1 MGILGLGRI
10 GETTARHLQGFGCR
24 VLAYDR
30 REKPALRGVAEQTD
44 LDTVYRES
52 DILSLHLA
60 AAPETYHFIDSAAIA
75 KMKDGAVLINT
86 ARGTLVDNAA
96 LIDALERGKLS
107 GAGLD
112 VFDGDRPIYYRD
124 FKNQVL
130 AQRDMAVL
138 SAMPNVLML
147 PHMAYY
153 TDQAA
158 EDMVRNSLDGAA
170 RYLAGQED
178 PWLIGEMV

>member
-1 MGILGLGRI
+1 MDIFWIWRRENGEPVGRGARHGN

-30 REKPALRGVAEQTD
+30 REKPALQDIVEQTD

-96 LIDALERGKLS
+96 LIDA
-107 GAGLD
+107 
-112 VFDGDRPIYYRD
+112 
-124 FKNQVL
+124 
-130 AQRDMAVL
+130 
-138 SAMPNVLML
+138 
-147 PHMAYY
+147 
-153 TDQAA
+153 
-158 EDMVRNSLDGAA
+158 
-170 RYLAGQED
+170 
-178 PWLIGEMV
+178 